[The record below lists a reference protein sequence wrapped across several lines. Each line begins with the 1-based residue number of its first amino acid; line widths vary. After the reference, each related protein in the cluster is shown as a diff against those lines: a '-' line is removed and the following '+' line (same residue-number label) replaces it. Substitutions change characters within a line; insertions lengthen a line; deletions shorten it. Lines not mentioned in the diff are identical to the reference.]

1 MSEHLRAFV
10 VITGLMALA
19 FLISKRL
26 FSHALE
32 PRFVE
37 RLYGTGYAA
46 TALMFLAHNMWAF
59 LAGLAGLSFLVA
71 RRFSHP
77 LALFIFLLLL
87 MPGFTAQVPGF
98 GLINYLIDLSPARI
112 LAMTLLLP
120 ATLVLMGNKSLP
132 RPGQLLADKVV
143 IAYALYTS
151 ALTYLHYETFTGGM
165 RHLTT
170 TALDF
175 VLLYFVASRGLLLKA
190 AVRHVMV
197 ALIMAAIYL
206 ALVGAFE
213 FGKHWLLYSSAAGAL
228 GASTAMFGYL
238 GRGDTLRA
246 LASTGQ
252 PIALGFVMMVALLMS
267 SYVQRLVSP
276 GSARIV
282 LWMTMAMGLVA
293 AMSRGPWVGAAIG
306 LFVVA
311 LASTNPLSNG
321 LKLLAASLGATV
333 VLVMLPGGEKIL
345 NYLPWVGEIDSSNI
359 TFRETLW
366 QQTLL
371 VVEKNLWVGS
381 IDFPSAPEFDVIRL
395 GSGFVDFVNSY
406 LVVVLSYGLIG
417 LGLYI
422 LLILVSLLPNIVNAI
437 IGSANNNELA
447 LYSMAM
453 LATLVAS
460 IITIWTVS
468 SVGQIAPL
476 LTFVLGAGV
485 SNAWLCKQS
494 LSRQVQLEHQKC
506 SFKSPYA
513 IREMIKN

>member
-10 VITGLMALA
+10 VITGLMVLA

-32 PRFVE
+32 PKFVA

-46 TALMFLAHNMWAF
+46 TAVMFLAHNMWVF

-77 LALFIFLLLL
+77 LALFVFLLLL

-112 LAMTLLLP
+112 LALTLLLP

-132 RPGQLLADKVV
+132 WPGQLFADKVV
-143 IAYALYTS
+143 ITYTLYTT
-151 ALTYLHYETFTGGM
+151 ALSYLHYDTFTGGM

-170 TALDF
+170 TGLDF
-175 VLLYFVASRGLLLKA
+175 VLLYFVASRGLLLKG

-197 ALIMAAIYL
+197 ALVMAAIFL

-213 FGKHWLLYSSAAGAL
+213 FGKRWLLYSSAAGAL
-228 GASTAMFGYL
+228 GASTDMFGYL

-246 LASTGQ
+246 LATTGQ
-252 PIALGFVMMVALLMS
+252 PIVLGFVMMAALLMS
-267 SYVQRLVSP
+267 SYVQHLVPP
-276 GSARIV
+276 GGARIV
-282 LWMTMAMGLVA
+282 LWLSMVMGLAA

-311 LASTNPLSNG
+311 LASTNPVGNI
-321 LKLLAASLGATV
+321 LKLIAASLGAAV
-333 VLVMLPGGEKIL
+333 ALVMLPGGEKIL
-345 NYLPWVGEIDSSNI
+345 NYLPWVGKIDASNI
-359 TFRETLW
+359 TFREVLW

-371 VVEKNLWVGS
+371 VVEKNPWFGS
-381 IDFPSAPEFDVIRL
+381 IDFPSAPEFDVIRQ

-406 LVVVLSYGLIG
+406 VGVVLSNGLIG

-422 LLILVSLLPNIVNAI
+422 LLILTALLPNIKNSINGKV
-437 IGSANNNELA
+437 ANKEYV
-447 LYSMAM
+447 LYSMA
-453 LATLVAS
+453 LLGTLVAS
-460 IITIWTVS
+460 IVTIWTVS
-468 SVGQIAPL
+468 SIEQISAL

-485 SNAWLCKQS
+485 ANNIKGWI
-494 LSRQVQLEHQKC
+494 QK
-506 SFKSPYA
+506 
-513 IREMIKN
+513 